1 MSTELNHLLEV
12 LVSDS
17 QLHARFIN
25 TFSYLEYL
33 GFRKIVKSQRS
44 EEIDTDVLTHALE
57 EARHAL
63 KLKRYAIKLGG
74 PNFHRYTEEA
84 MLCRKEAE
92 NYFKFLDE
100 SVCNSFQTFTQ
111 KEISRLTYLYV
122 TLLVEIRALGIYTE
136 YHKLAGS
143 AGSPFGGILLE
154 EENHLSVVETELK
167 SLDRDMPI
175 RLQKFKTIENK
186 LYELFVHALRIEIS
200 GYHELSV

>member
-1 MSTELNHLLEV
+1 MSTELSHLLGII
-12 LVSDS
+12 VSDS

-33 GFRKIVKSQRS
+33 GFRKIVKSQHS
-44 EEIDTDVLTHALE
+44 EEIDSVVLTHAIE

-74 PNFHRYTEEA
+74 TNFQRYAEDA

-92 NYFKFLDE
+92 IYFKFLDE
-100 SVCNSFQTFTQ
+100 SVCKSLQSFTK

-136 YHKLAGS
+136 YNKLAGS
-143 AGSPFGGILLE
+143 ASSPFVGILAE
-154 EENHLSVVETELK
+154 EKNHLSVVEAELK
-167 SLDRDMPI
+167 SLDRDMAI
-175 RLQKFKTIENK
+175 RLQEFQPIEGK
-186 LYELFVHALRIEIS
+186 LYELFVRALRSEIS
-200 GYHELSV
+200 RCREFNV